1 MMFKKIYYIII
12 VSLLSTSLSY
22 AKNNVYIYAT
32 VNDKIIT
39 NFDIKKEIN
48 YLKILNPKLL
58 DLNDKQVFE
67 LSKISLIN
75 ELIKKS
81 EIQKFLN
88 FDKEN
93 SLVSEYI
100 KNLYTELGFNNEKDF
115 ELSLSKKND
124 YSLEEIKEKLKI
136 EIMWNELVYLRYN
149 KQVKIDKNS
158 FLKKIKDLENKVIN
172 EYLLSEIVFEK
183 NKNEEYE
190 KTVQKIKS
198 SINEIGFKNT
208 ANLFSVSNSGR
219 SGGNIGWVSEHNLS
233 DQIFENLKGINVGE
247 YTNIIQIGNNFLIL
261 KIENKREK
269 KISINKDKELNKMIT
284 FETNKQLN
292 QFSRIFFNKTKIN
305 YSINEK

>member
-1 MMFKKIYYIII
+1 MFKKIYYIII

-93 SLVSEYI
+93 SLVREYI
-100 KNLYTELGFNNEKDF
+100 KNLY
-115 ELSLSKKND
+115 
-124 YSLEEIKEKLKI
+124 
-136 EIMWNELVYLRYN
+136 YL
-149 KQVKIDKNS
+149 
-158 FLKKIKDLENKVIN
+158 
-172 EYLLSEIVFEK
+172 
-183 NKNEEYE
+183 
-190 KTVQKIKS
+190 
-198 SINEIGFKNT
+198 
-208 ANLFSVSNSGR
+208 
-219 SGGNIGWVSEHNLS
+219 
-233 DQIFENLKGINVGE
+233 
-247 YTNIIQIGNNFLIL
+247 
-261 KIENKREK
+261 
-269 KISINKDKELNKMIT
+269 
-284 FETNKQLN
+284 
-292 QFSRIFFNKTKIN
+292 
-305 YSINEK
+305 